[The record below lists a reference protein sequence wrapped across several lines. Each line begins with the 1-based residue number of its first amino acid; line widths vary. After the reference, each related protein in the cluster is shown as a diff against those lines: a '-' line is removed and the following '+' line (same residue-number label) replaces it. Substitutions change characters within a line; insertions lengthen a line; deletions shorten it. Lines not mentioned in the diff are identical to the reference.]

1 MTASLVIYLLKWSL
15 CLTLFYSLFRLCLRS
30 ETLHRLNRAVLL
42 TILVASMVLPL
53 CRLRT
58 ARPTITSAGIQ
69 HAEAVITSQFRQPVP
84 VMSLPMRPQTQ
95 ASTPFPWLRLT
106 VYIYIIG
113 VVVFFGVYVYSL
125 LGLLLTLRAGRRVQM
140 NGVPSGVR
148 LICCEQVQ
156 SPCSWMHWILVHPK
170 DMQMPIIRHELS
182 HIRHGH
188 SWDMLLSEFTA
199 RMLWFLPFAWM
210 LRQDLADVH
219 EYEADRDVLRSG
231 INEDEYQHLL
241 IAKATRAWLRPVVN
255 ALTQSSVKKRFMMM
269 CRRPSHRASAI
280 KALYLLPCAGMALTA
295 FARPAWVEDVRNQ
308 LQAEDSDSP
317 PALPDREGAEC
328 IRQDERMQS
337 SKVTAPSLLDSPPED
352 PDSPP
357 ALPDREGAECIRQD
371 ERMQSSKVTASS
383 LSGRAGGESGRAGGE
398 SSSSSSPLVGTWL
411 KYVYDSSG
419 DIVHVHQKTILSNGI
434 YYVQCAH
441 AGGEHTISS
450 GTWELV
456 DDHHY
461 VEHIEHITTDPSSQ
475 GMDNVITYSFAADQ
489 QQLYLS
495 YVMPGNGVSGSEYW
509 QRTE

>member
-69 HAEAVITSQFRQPVP
+69 HAEAVITSQFKQPAP
-84 VMSLPMRPQTQ
+84 VMSLPERPQTQ

-148 LICCEQVQ
+148 LICYEQVQ

-241 IAKATRAWLRPVVN
+241 IAKATRARLRPVVN

-337 SKVTAPSLLDSPPED
+337 SKVTAPSL
-352 PDSPP
+352 
-357 ALPDREGAECIRQD
+357 
-371 ERMQSSKVTASS
+371 
-383 LSGRAGGESGRAGGE
+383 SGRAGGESERAGGE
-398 SSSSSSPLVGTWL
+398 SSSSSSSSPLVGTWL

-434 YYVQCAH
+434 YYVQCAL

>member
-1 MTASLVIYLLKWSL
+1 MTANLVIYLLKWSL

-69 HAEAVITSQFRQPVP
+69 HAEAVITSQFKQPAP
-84 VMSLPMRPQTQ
+84 AMSLPERPQTQ
-95 ASTPFPWLRLT
+95 ASTPYPWLRLT

-148 LICCEQVQ
+148 LICYEQVQ

-241 IAKATRAWLRPVVN
+241 IAKATRTRLRPVVN
-255 ALTQSSVKKRFMMM
+255 ALTQSSVKKRFTMM

-295 FARPAWVEDVRNQ
+295 FARPAWVEEVRNQ

-337 SKVTAPSLLDSPPED
+337 SKVTAPSL
-352 PDSPP
+352 
-357 ALPDREGAECIRQD
+357 
-371 ERMQSSKVTASS
+371 
-383 LSGRAGGESGRAGGE
+383 SGRAGGESGRAGGE
-398 SSSSSSPLVGTWL
+398 SSSSPESSPLVGTWL

-419 DIVHVHQKTILSNGI
+419 EIVHVHQKTILSNGI
-434 YYVQCAH
+434 YYVQCAL

>member
-84 VMSLPMRPQTQ
+84 VMPLPMRPQTQ

-148 LICCEQVQ
+148 LICYEQVQ

-241 IAKATRAWLRPVVN
+241 IAKATRARLRPVVN

-337 SKVTAPSLLDSPPED
+337 SKVTAPSL
-352 PDSPP
+352 
-357 ALPDREGAECIRQD
+357 
-371 ERMQSSKVTASS
+371 
-383 LSGRAGGESGRAGGE
+383 SGRAGGE

-419 DIVHVHQKTILSNGI
+419 DIVHVHQKTRFLP
-434 YYVQCAH
+434 
-441 AGGEHTISS
+441 EHGNLWT
-450 GTWELV
+450 T
-456 DDHHY
+456 
-461 VEHIEHITTDPSSQ
+461 ITTSNTSSISPPIPVHK
-475 GMDNVITYSFAADQ
+475 GWTTSSPIPLLPTSSSFTSPTSCQATASAAR
-489 QQLYLS
+489 
-495 YVMPGNGVSGSEYW
+495 NTGSE
-509 QRTE
+509 QNKPIQ

>member
-69 HAEAVITSQFRQPVP
+69 HAEAVITSQFKQPVP
-84 VMSLPMRPQTQ
+84 VMPLPMRPQTQ

-148 LICCEQVQ
+148 LICYEQVQ

-241 IAKATRAWLRPVVN
+241 IAKATRARLRPVVN

-337 SKVTAPSLLDSPPED
+337 SKVTAP
-352 PDSPP
+352 
-357 ALPDREGAECIRQD
+357 
-371 ERMQSSKVTASS
+371 S

>member
-84 VMSLPMRPQTQ
+84 VMPLPMRPQTQ

-148 LICCEQVQ
+148 LICYEQVQ

-241 IAKATRAWLRPVVN
+241 IAKATRARLRPVVN

-337 SKVTAPSLLDSPPED
+337 SKVTAPSL
-352 PDSPP
+352 
-357 ALPDREGAECIRQD
+357 
-371 ERMQSSKVTASS
+371 
-383 LSGRAGGESGRAGGE
+383 SGRAGGE

-434 YYVQCAH
+434 YYVQCAL
-441 AGGEHTISS
+441 AGGEYTISS

>member
-69 HAEAVITSQFRQPVP
+69 HAEAVITSQFKQPAP
-84 VMSLPMRPQTQ
+84 VMSLPERPQTQ

-148 LICCEQVQ
+148 LICYEQVQ

-241 IAKATRAWLRPVVN
+241 IAKATRTRLRPVVN
-255 ALTQSSVKKRFMMM
+255 ALTQSSVKKRFTMM

-280 KALYLLPCAGMALTA
+280 KALYLLPCAGLALTA
-295 FARPAWVEDVRNQ
+295 FARPAWVEEVRNQ
-308 LQAEDSDSP
+308 LQAEDSP
-317 PALPDREGAEC
+317 PALPSSDSHSLEEASQAPSGREGAEC

-337 SKVTAPSLLDSPPED
+337 SKVTAPSL
-352 PDSPP
+352 
-357 ALPDREGAECIRQD
+357 
-371 ERMQSSKVTASS
+371 
-383 LSGRAGGESGRAGGE
+383 SGRAGGESGRAGGE
-398 SSSSSSPLVGTWL
+398 SSSSSSSSPLVGTWL

-434 YYVQCAH
+434 YYVQCAL

>member
-69 HAEAVITSQFRQPVP
+69 HAEAVITSQFKQPVP
-84 VMSLPMRPQTQ
+84 VMPLPMRPQTQ

-148 LICCEQVQ
+148 LICYEQVQ

-337 SKVTAPSLLDSPPED
+337 SKVTAPSL
-352 PDSPP
+352 
-357 ALPDREGAECIRQD
+357 
-371 ERMQSSKVTASS
+371 
-383 LSGRAGGESGRAGGE
+383 SGRAGGESGRAGGE